1 MLHAIYTRVSATM
14 PEACT
19 EIENVVHFHCTP
31 TIIVAEPS
39 SQEWKFNKIS
49 H

>member
-19 EIENVVHFHCTP
+19 VIQNVVHFHCTP

-39 SQEWKFNKIS
+39 SQGMEVQ
-49 H
+49 